1 MDRADSD
8 RLVAPFLTG
17 MPERAG
23 QRMLERRWEGHVT
36 PKPWQRKVTATFAH
50 LETPELVRV
59 VIDLLRAQTVNPH
72 VIIVDT
78 GSSWETCARLEEM
91 RTPEVEIHYVRS
103 HAYRHPSAPV
113 SAACDLAMSLCT
125 SEWMFMTHVDCFLRR
140 RDFMERL
147 VAQCD
152 QATPVVGYRMSDRSF
167 LGTTEWKWMVS
178 HTATMLHMPT
188 VRAAGCIWAIEAA
201 HDVYGAERQP
211 KPGGWP
217 DTETAFNLALRRA
230 SIVPTFIGDE
240 TNYERHLDDE
250 VDHCRSFPGS
260 ALYSEQYHAE
270 AQRWIDVALDEARE
284 RADRWAA
291 GVPDPPPGEDGL
303 PPAEARTMQAAFV
316 ARHPSFLRELVV
328 RIPVG
333 YGSPVTVEQ
342 GGGLAPL
349 WTDTTGARMSPN
361 PVLSLDGEVRCFA
374 ERGTFRVS
382 YKDRNGKAA
391 TVTVR
396 NG

>member
-1 MDRADSD
+1 MERTIGD

-17 MPERAG
+17 QEERRG
-23 QRMLERRWEGHVT
+23 QRMLERRWEGHVS

-50 LETPELVRV
+50 LETPELVPV
-59 VIDLLRAQTVNPH
+59 VIDLLRSQTVNPH

-78 GSSWETCARLEEM
+78 GSSWETCAKLEEL
-91 RTPEVEIHYVRS
+91 RQPEVEIHYIRS
-103 HAYRHPSAPV
+103 HSYRHPSAPV

-125 SEWMFMTHVDCFLRR
+125 SEWMFMTHVDCFLMQ

-152 QATPVVGYRMSDRSF
+152 AESPVIGYRMSDRSF
-167 LGTTEWKWMVS
+167 LGTNEWKWMVS

-188 VRAAGCIWAIEAA
+188 VRAAGCMWAIEAA
-201 HDVYGAERQP
+201 HDVYGATRQS

-230 SIVPTFIGDE
+230 KIEPTFIGDE
-240 TNYERHLDDE
+240 TNYERHLDAE

-260 ALYSEQYHAE
+260 ALYSEPYHQQ
-270 AQRWIDVALDEARE
+270 AQRWIDVAVGEARV

-291 GVPDPPPGEDGL
+291 GLPDPEPGEL
-303 PPAEARTMQAAFV
+303 AVAPEEARTFQA
-316 ARHPSFLRELVV
+316 SFATSRPAVLRELVV
-328 RIPVG
+328 RLPVVDG
-333 YGSPVTVEQ
+333 EPITIEQ
-342 GGGLAPL
+342 GGGLAVL
-349 WTDTTGARMSPN
+349 WRDGTGARVTAN
-361 PVLSLDGEVRCFA
+361 PVLAFGGEVRA
-374 ERGTFRVS
+374 YAARGTYRLSF
-382 YKDRNGKAA
+382 KDKTGRGAS
-391 TVTVR
+391 TTVR